1 MRRLAR
7 RLALCGVLATVA
19 FAVRSQ
25 AQVPYE
31 ALQAPAPGRSAC
43 PGGLCQ
49 PSALDGFF
57 HALAA
62 TEEGER
68 SRPVHILQLGD
79 SHTAG
84 DRIPGA
90 LRARLQAR
98 FGSAGRGVVAPGVPY
113 AGYGPLQLQVQATDW
128 SIATAPLT
136 PASGLT
142 TAEVGLAGVT
152 RPAYGPAPRLS
163 MTLDPG
169 AEAQVVTLCG
179 RGGPDAAGFVLDADG
194 QSQTVDLSTTAAGP
208 ACRRLRLDRAATR
221 LDLTPQSPAAQL
233 YDIETETGR
242 PGVIVSSLGVVGA
255 SLRDLAARDESI
267 AALELAVW
275 RPSLVIV
282 AFGTN
287 EGFDPGFDPL
297 LYASSLRAQIGRLR
311 RLSPQASL
319 LILGAPDALRSGS
332 PGGCSAD
339 GNRAP
344 PPQLAMVRNVQRAVA
359 SEMGVAFWDWQGRMG
374 GECSAD
380 RLALQADPYVR
391 GDRVHFTSA
400 GADWIGGVL
409 SDDLMAA
416 YDDWKRGQG

>member
-1 MRRLAR
+1 MRRLAPW
-7 RLALCGVLATVA
+7 GVLAA
-19 FAVRSQ
+19 LFAVPAQ

-31 ALQAPAPGRSAC
+31 ALQAPAPGVAIC

-49 PSALDGFF
+49 PTALNGFF
-57 HALAA
+57 RALEA
-62 TEEGER
+62 TEQGER
-68 SRPVHILQLGD
+68 LRPVHIVQLGD

-113 AGYGPLQLQVQATDW
+113 PGYGPLQVQVQAQDW

-136 PASGLT
+136 PPSGVT
-142 TAEVGLAGVT
+142 TAEIGLTGVT
-152 RPAYGPAPRLS
+152 RPAYGATPRLS
-163 MTLDPG
+163 LTLDPG
-169 AEAQVVTLCG
+169 AEVQVVTLCG
-179 RGGPDAAGFVLDADG
+179 RGGPNAGGFLLDADG
-194 QSQTVDLSTTAAGP
+194 AGQVVELSTAASGP

-221 LDLTPQSPAAQL
+221 LDLTPLSMDAQL

-255 SLRDLAARDESI
+255 TLRDLAAREEAI
-267 AALELAVW
+267 ASLELAVW
-275 RPSLVIV
+275 RPSLIVV

-287 EGFDPGFDPL
+287 EGFDPGFDPVF
-297 LYASSLRAQIGRLR
+297 YAVSLRAQIDRLR

-359 SEMGVAFWDWQGRMG
+359 SEMNVAFWDWQGRMG

-400 GADWIGGVL
+400 GADWIGGLL

-416 YDDWKRGQG
+416 YEAWKRGQG